1 VETLGIGLLLL
12 AIGGLIILSRDAILL
27 LIFLELGVL
36 GIFLLFANLS
46 FLLEDGGSQGY
57 ILAILGLGAI
67 DSVVG
72 IILVLTLFERG
83 NEIDCI

>member
-1 VETLGIGLLLL
+1 METLGIGLLIL
-12 AIGGLIILSRDAILL
+12 AIGGLIFLSRDAIFL

-46 FLLEDGGSQGY
+46 FLFEDGGSQGY

>member
-1 VETLGIGLLLL
+1 MEVLGSFLLLL
-12 AIGGLIILSRDAILL
+12 AIGGLLLLSRDAILL

-36 GIFLLFANLS
+36 GIFLLFSSLS
-46 FLLEDGGSQGY
+46 YLLEDGGSQGY

-83 NEIDCI
+83 KEIECI